1 MNLFCFEV
9 TQIRRFYYNSQNIS
23 KYQQS
28 EIKLNYEIFA
38 YQLLNATL
46 KLDAPGYLATHKPRW
61 PISVSMPLAKGIDT
75 V

>member
-9 TQIRRFYYNSQNIS
+9 TQISRFYYNSQNIS
-23 KYQQS
+23 KYQQR

-38 YQLLNATL
+38 YQQLNSTL
-46 KLDAPGYLATHKPRW
+46 KLDAPGYLATHKPHW
-61 PISVSMPLAKGIDT
+61 PIRYLAKGIDT